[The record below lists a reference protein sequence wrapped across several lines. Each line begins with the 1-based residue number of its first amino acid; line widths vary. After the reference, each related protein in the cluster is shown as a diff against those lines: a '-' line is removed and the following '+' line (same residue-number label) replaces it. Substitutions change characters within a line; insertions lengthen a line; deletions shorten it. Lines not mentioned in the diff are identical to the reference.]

1 VPSILIGKAPLN
13 EGDEPVAMQE
23 KYQGIEA
30 RCKYS
35 ESLCKGGAWYFFK
48 KNKQV
53 KAQRKCQFGNQKQCR
68 IGFIYSTHQWVH
80 FLYK

>member
-1 VPSILIGKAPLN
+1 LIKKAPLN
-13 EGDEPVAMQE
+13 EGNEPIAMKE

-30 RCKYS
+30 RGKDS
-35 ESLCKGGAWYFFK
+35 ESLRKRGAWYFFK

-53 KAQRKCQFGNQKQCR
+53 KAQRKCQFGDQKHCR
-68 IGFIYSTHQWVH
+68 IGFIYSAHQWVH

>member
-1 VPSILIGKAPLN
+1 
-13 EGDEPVAMQE
+13 MQE

-30 RCKYS
+30 RGKDR
-35 ESLCKGGAWYFFK
+35 ESLGKGGAWYFFE

-53 KAQRKCQFGNQKQCR
+53 KAQRKCQLGNQKQCR
-68 IGFIYSTHQWVH
+68 FGFINSAHQWVH

>member
-1 VPSILIGKAPLN
+1 
-13 EGDEPVAMQE
+13 MQE

-30 RCKYS
+30 RGKYS
-35 ESLCKGGAWYFFK
+35 ESLCKRGGWNLFK

-53 KAQRKCQFGNQKQCR
+53 KAQGKCQFGNQKQCWF
-68 IGFIYSTHQWVH
+68 GFIYSTHQWVH

>member
-1 VPSILIGKAPLN
+1 M
-13 EGDEPVAMQE
+13 EE

-30 RCKYS
+30 RGKDR
-35 ESLCKGGAWYFFK
+35 EPLCKGGAWYFFK

-68 IGFIYSTHQWVH
+68 ISFINSTH
-80 FLYK
+80 